1 MKSLV
6 IIYAGI
12 QGRIVAETAEI
23 CGFNVAGFIDDTLPE
38 GSYVGPY
45 KVIGNSKILDFD
57 ILDRKENMFTVSI
70 GDPSVRRIRSEELV
84 SKSYELTDIIHP
96 NSFISRTAE
105 LGRGLFVNCFTSIF
119 CGAKINDFVLI
130 DNHASVGVDCII
142 GNSCF
147 IGPGTHINSRCS
159 IGDESYL
166 GSCATINPSI
176 KIGNAAVVGSNS
188 TVIRDVPASSKVVGN
203 PAREIV
209 L

>member
-1 MKSLV
+1 MVFLLTALLV
-6 IIYAGI
+6 
-12 QGRIVAETAEI
+12 
-23 CGFNVAGFIDDTLPE
+23 
-38 GSYVGPY
+38 
-45 KVIGNSKILDFD
+45 
-57 ILDRKENMFTVSI
+57 
-70 GDPSVRRIRSEELV
+70 
-84 SKSYELTDIIHP
+84 
-96 NSFISRTAE
+96 
-105 LGRGLFVNCFTSIF
+105 F

-176 KIGNAAVVGSNS
+176 KLEM
-188 TVIRDVPASSKVVGN
+188 PQ
-203 PAREIV
+203 